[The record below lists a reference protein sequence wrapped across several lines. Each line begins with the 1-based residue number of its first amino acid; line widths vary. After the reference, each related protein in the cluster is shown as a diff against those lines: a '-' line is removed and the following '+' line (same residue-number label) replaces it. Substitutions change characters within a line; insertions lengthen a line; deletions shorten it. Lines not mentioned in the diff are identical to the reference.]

1 MIGANL
7 IVLEMFSPT
16 LKQAAYSTFLKPLFL
31 SLDPEKAHELA
42 KNLLNIGEQAPGILT
57 LVESM
62 TSYRSDRLKTK
73 VAGMEF
79 ENPLGMGAGFDK
91 TGELYP
97 FLSRMG
103 FSHIE
108 VGTITGQPQP
118 GNPQPRVFRYPED
131 QALINRMGFNNPGAD
146 SAEKIIAP
154 QKKRKIRGINAGKTK
169 IVSEENAV
177 EDYVYTLKKLSP
189 YADYA
194 VINISSPNTP
204 GLRNFQKQENFA
216 SLIQGIKNGLGKD
229 FKIPLFVKFAPDM
242 ETKDLEALLESSLS
256 LKVDGVI
263 LTNTTID
270 KSSLKAYPN
279 VEKEGGLSG
288 TPLKS
293 RSTEFVR
300 VAYQI
305 LKRRIPIIGVGGID
319 SEKAALEKILAGA
332 DLIQIYTGYIYQGP
346 FLPLRI
352 LEFLDRFLKKQDLKT
367 VSDLVGKEKEIR
379 FDPK

>member
-146 SAEKIIAP
+146 SAERIIAP

>member
-1 MIGANL
+1 
-7 IVLEMFSPT
+7 MFSPT
-16 LKQAAYSTFLKPLFL
+16 LKQAAYSTFLKPLFF

-118 GNPQPRVFRYPED
+118 GNRQPRVFRYPED

-146 SAEKIIAP
+146 SAERIIAP

>member
-1 MIGANL
+1 
-7 IVLEMFSPT
+7 MFLLHLRQS
-16 LKQAAYSTFLKPLFL
+16 AYSVFLKPFFL
-31 SLDPEKAHELA
+31 SLDPETAHELA
-42 KNLLNIGEQAPGILT
+42 KNFLGIGQKFPGFLT
-57 LVESM
+57 LMESM
-62 TSYRSDRLKTK
+62 TSYQSDRLKTK
-73 VAGMEF
+73 IAGIEF

-103 FSHIE
+103 FGHIE
-108 VGTITGQPQP
+108 VGTITGQKQS
-118 GNPQPRVFRYPED
+118 GNPKPRVFRYPQD
-131 QALINRMGFNNPGAD
+131 QALVNRMGFNNPGAD
-146 SAEKIIAP
+146 SAEKIISS
-154 QKKRKIRGINAGKTK
+154 QKKTKIRGINAGKTK
-169 IVSEENAV
+169 IVPEEKAV

-204 GLRNFQKQENFA
+204 GLRNFQKQENFV
-216 SLIQGIKNGLGKD
+216 SLIQGIRKDLGKN

-242 ETKDLEALLESSLS
+242 ETKELEALLETSLS
-256 LKVDGVI
+256 LKINGVI

-270 KSSLKAYPN
+270 KSCLKNYPN

-288 TPLKS
+288 TPLKN

-300 VAYQI
+300 IAYRI

-319 SEKAALEKILAGA
+319 SEKTALEKILAGA

-346 FLPLRI
+346 FLPMRI
-352 LEFLDRFLKKQDLKT
+352 LKFLDRFLEKQDLKT

-379 FDPK
+379 LDQK

>member
-1 MIGANL
+1 MISSSL
-7 IVLEMFSPT
+7 RHT
-16 LKQAAYSTFLKPLFL
+16 AYSAFLKPFFL
-31 SLDPEKAHELA
+31 SLDPETAHELA
-42 KNLLNIGEQAPGILT
+42 KNLLGVSRKIPGLLPVI
-57 LVESM
+57 EMM

-73 VAGMEF
+73 VAGIEF

-108 VGTITGQPQP
+108 VGTITGQGQP
-118 GNPQPRVFRYPED
+118 GNPKPRVFRYPED

-146 SAEKIIAP
+146 LAERILSS
-154 QKKRKIRGINAGKTK
+154 QKKGKIRGINAGKTK
-169 IVSEENAV
+169 IVPEEKAI

-189 YADYA
+189 YADYT

-204 GLRNFQKQENFA
+204 GLRNFQKQENFV
-216 SLIQGIKNGLGKD
+216 SLIQGIRNGLGEN
-229 FKIPLFVKFAPDM
+229 FKIPMFVKFAPDM
-242 ETKDLEALLESSLS
+242 ESKDLEALLETSLS

-270 KSSLKAYPN
+270 KSSLKRFPN
-279 VEKEGGLSG
+279 VETEGGLSG
-288 TPLKS
+288 APLKD

-300 VAYQI
+300 VAYRI
-305 LKRRIPIIGVGGID
+305 LKGRIPIIGVGGID
-319 SEKAALEKILAGA
+319 SGKAALEKILAGA

-352 LEFLDRFLKKQDLKT
+352 LEFLDRFLKKQDLKS
-367 VSDLVGKEKEIR
+367 VSELVGKEKDMGLI
-379 FDPK
+379 PK

>member
-1 MIGANL
+1 
-7 IVLEMFSPT
+7 MFSSS
-16 LKQAAYSTFLKPLFL
+16 LRQVAYSAFLKPFFL
-31 SLDPEKAHELA
+31 SLDPEAAHEFA
-42 KNLLNIGEQAPGILT
+42 KNLLGIGQKLPGFLT
-57 LVESM
+57 LIESM
-62 TSYRSDRLKTK
+62 TSYQSDRLKTK
-73 VAGMEF
+73 VAGIEF

-103 FSHIE
+103 FGHIE
-108 VGTITGQPQP
+108 VGTITGQAQS
-118 GNPQPRVFRYPED
+118 GNPKPRVFRYPED
-131 QALINRMGFNNPGAD
+131 RALINRMGFNNPGAD
-146 SAEKIIAP
+146 LAEEIILS
-154 QKKRKIRGINAGKTK
+154 QKKTKIRGINAGKTK
-169 IVSEENAV
+169 IVPEEQAV

-194 VINISSPNTP
+194 VVNISSPNTP
-204 GLRNFQKQENFA
+204 GLRNFQKQENFV
-216 SLIQGIKNGLGKD
+216 SLIRGIRNGLGKN
-229 FKIPLFVKFAPDM
+229 FTIPLFVKFAPDM
-242 ETKDLEALLESSLS
+242 ETKDLEVLLETSLS
-256 LKVDGVI
+256 LKVDGVV

-270 KSSLKAYPN
+270 KSSLKKYPN

-288 TPLKS
+288 APLKN

-300 VAYQI
+300 VAYRI
-305 LKRRIPIIGVGGID
+305 LKGRIPIIGVGGID

-352 LEFLDRFLKKQDLKT
+352 LEFLDRFVKKQDLKT

-379 FDPK
+379 SGSE

>member
-1 MIGANL
+1 
-7 IVLEMFSPT
+7 MFSST
-16 LKQAAYSTFLKPLFL
+16 LKQAAYSTFLKPFFL
-31 SLDPEKAHELA
+31 SLDPETSHELA
-42 KNLLNIGEQAPGILT
+42 KNLLSISAKFPGILT

-62 TSYRSDRLKTK
+62 TSYRSDRLKTR
-73 VAGMEF
+73 VAGIEF

-103 FSHIE
+103 FGHIE
-108 VGTITGQPQP
+108 IGTITGKSQP
-118 GNPQPRVFRYPED
+118 GNLKPRVFRYPED
-131 QALINRMGFNNPGAD
+131 QALINHMGFNNPGAD
-146 SAEKIIAP
+146 SAERIIAP

-169 IVSEENAV
+169 IISEEKAV
-177 EDYVYTLKKLSP
+177 EDYIYTLKKLSP

-204 GLRNFQKQENFA
+204 GLRDFQKQKNFV
-216 SLIQGIKNGLGKD
+216 SLIQGIKNGLGKN
-229 FKIPLFVKFAPDM
+229 FIIPLFVKFAPDM

-256 LKVDGVI
+256 LKIDGVV

-288 TPLKS
+288 VPLKN

-300 VAYQI
+300 VAYRI

-346 FLPLRI
+346 FLPLKI
-352 LEFLDRFLKKQDLKT
+352 LEFLDRFLKEQDLKT
-367 VSDLVGKEKEIR
+367 VSDLVGKEKEIQY
-379 FDPK
+379 DPKCS

>member
-146 SAEKIIAP
+146 SAERIIAP

-367 VSDLVGKEKEIR
+367 ISDLVGKEKEIR

>member
-1 MIGANL
+1 ML
-7 IVLEMFSPT
+7 SSFLR
-16 LKQAAYSTFLKPLFL
+16 QAAYSTFLKPFFH
-31 SLDPEKAHELA
+31 SLDPETAHDLA
-42 KNLLNIGEQAPGILT
+42 KTLLGISNKLPGIL
-57 LVESM
+57 SM
-62 TSYRSDRLKTK
+62 IELTTSYKSDRLKTK
-73 VAGMEF
+73 VAGIEF

-103 FSHIE
+103 FGHIE
-108 VGTITGQPQP
+108 IGTITGQGQP
-118 GNPQPRVFRYPED
+118 GNPKPRVFRYPED

-146 SAEKIIAP
+146 LAEKTISS

-169 IVSEENAV
+169 IVLEEKAI

-189 YADYA
+189 YGDYA

-204 GLRNFQKQENFA
+204 GLRNFQKQENFV
-216 SLIQGIKNGLGKD
+216 SLIQGIRNGLGEN

-242 ETKDLEALLESSLS
+242 ETKDLEALLETSLS
-256 LKVDGVI
+256 LKLNGVI

-270 KSSLKAYPN
+270 KSSLKRYPN

-288 TPLKS
+288 APLKN

-305 LKRRIPIIGVGGID
+305 LKGRIPIIGVGGID
-319 SEKAALEKILAGA
+319 SGKAALEKILAGA

-352 LEFLDRFLKKQDLKT
+352 LEFLDQFLKKQDLKS
-367 VSDLVGKEKEIR
+367 VSDLVGKEKEFR
-379 FDPK
+379 FDSK

>member
-108 VGTITGQPQP
+108 VGTITGQSQP

-367 VSDLVGKEKEIR
+367 ISDLVGKEKEIR